1 MRIKY
6 FSKMADS
13 YYVHTFRFIALH
25 LSAFL
30 LQFSLVEKSKC
41 IKINSKPNKMIRL
54 DCNTAHNFAMVLQT
68 YRRDIQSKSLVR
80 EFTVFLGKTKGI
92 RHPGGIV
99 VSHKSHSQLAPKSTQ
114 NSLNIILT

>member
-1 MRIKY
+1 M
-6 FSKMADS
+6 
-13 YYVHTFRFIALH
+13 
-25 LSAFL
+25 
-30 LQFSLVEKSKC
+30 EKSKC
-41 IKINSKPNKMIRL
+41 IKINSKRVHLDVKPNEMIRL

-80 EFTVFLGKTKGI
+80 EFTLSLGKTKGI

-99 VSHKSHSQLAPKSTQ
+99 VSHKSHSQLTPKSVQ